1 MVQDT
6 APAPDEN
13 ADDPLSDTD
22 LVRIDPERIRVVDVA
37 RKDTNEVLRRDCYDP
52 DGGGAEV
59 GDVMGLKDGELW
71 LRTVSWARSKTMD
84 PQMEVRWEP
93 TGLAREDIGQV
104 EVFTWPVGEPV
115 PVFTDDM

>member
-1 MVQDT
+1 MT
-6 APAPDEN
+6 EN
-13 ADDPLSDTD
+13 AHTASNTDPEDPLSETN
-22 LVRIDPERIRVVDVA
+22 LVRIDPKKIRVVDVE
-37 RKDTNEVLRRDCYDP
+37 RKDTGEILRRDCYDP
-52 DGGGAEV
+52 DGGDADI

-71 LRTVSWARSKTMD
+71 LRTVSWARSKTME
-84 PQMEVRWEP
+84 PTMEVRWEP